1 MVAKADSSV
10 YLELGKTR
18 VLCSAFGPHPTDE
31 DDSQQRGKL
40 DCTLRFAS
48 FARPRTQKQPD
59 AGTANAE
66 ELDLSLSLATALSP
80 AVQLERYPRSII
92 ALHALVLEDEG
103 GALAAAIM
111 CASLALADAGPPQS
125 VRPTHPCHGAL
136 ADAAARCR
144 RCRIIPLRSRRRV
157 LVLAHRRPRR
167 STVQRAH
174 RALRPPPTPWHS
186 DLRGHTSGLP
196 AQ

>member
-1 MVAKADSSV
+1 MVANADGSV

-18 VLCSAFGPHPTDE
+18 VLCSAFGPQPTDE

-80 AVQLERYPRSII
+80 AVQLERYPRSVL

-144 RCRIIPLRSRRRV
+144 IIPLRPRRRV

-167 STVQRAH
+167 STMQRAH
-174 RALRPPPTPWHS
+174 RALRPPHTPWHC